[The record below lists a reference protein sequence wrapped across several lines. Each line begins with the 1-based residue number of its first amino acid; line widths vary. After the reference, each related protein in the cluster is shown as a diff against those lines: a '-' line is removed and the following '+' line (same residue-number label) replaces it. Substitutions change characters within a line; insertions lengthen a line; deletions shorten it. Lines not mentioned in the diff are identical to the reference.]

1 MFLYEFVNSIEANHI
16 MMWPA
21 NYQHFFTWNS
31 KLISVVVFVEFR
43 LISCVVAFSSSSK
56 WQANETREKNEAI
69 VNMNVGKSLKKCRWP
84 WSNDIDDIIVI
95 KWARFIM
102 KTKSKKK
109 KRAKSQTNVE
119 LRACVC
125 VCVLF
130 LLRKISVFC
139 IIYLFI

>member
-1 MFLYEFVNSIEANHI
+1 MFLYEFVNSNEANHI

-21 NYQHFFTWNS
+21 NYQHFFHLKFKINFGRCFRGISFDIVCGCLQLIIEMTSEWN
-31 KLISVVVFVEFR
+31 ER
-43 LISCVVAFSSSSK
+43 
-56 WQANETREKNEAI
+56 KNEAI

-95 KWARFIM
+95 KWARIIM

-109 KRAKSQTNVE
+109 KKAKSQTNVE

-125 VCVLF
+125 VLF
-130 LLRKISVFC
+130 LLRKMYVFC